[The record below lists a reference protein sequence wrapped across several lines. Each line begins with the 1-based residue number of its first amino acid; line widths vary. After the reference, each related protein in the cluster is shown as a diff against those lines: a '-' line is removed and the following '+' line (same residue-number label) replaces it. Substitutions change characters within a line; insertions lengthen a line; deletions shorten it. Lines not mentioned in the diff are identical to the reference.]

1 MSLPNVKRPKRA
13 GWRRPTQRRARR
25 TVEAILDA
33 VIRVLKR
40 DGLKA
45 ATTNRIAEA
54 AGVST
59 GSVYQYFPDKQA
71 IFVSLHRR
79 HIGDID
85 RLVATTL
92 VENANSSLEDLI
104 RSMVEA
110 ITDAHTVDPELYEMM
125 FSEVPHR
132 AEGTKDFAVRLHGT
146 FRLALAARAG
156 ELGKARDLDKLVF
169 VITHMVES
177 LCHGAAL
184 RRPPG
189 LSLVDAKEEAV
200 RAIMAYLRSCP

>member
-13 GWRRPTQRRARR
+13 GWRRPTQRRARQ

-33 VIRVLKR
+33 VARVLKR
-40 DGLKA
+40 DGLRA
-45 ATTNRIAEA
+45 VTTNRIAEA
-54 AGVST
+54 AGVSI

-79 HIGDID
+79 HIDDID

-92 VENANSSLEDLI
+92 IENANSSLEDLI
-104 RSMVEA
+104 RSMVDA
-110 ITDAHTVDPELYEMM
+110 ITDAHTDDSELYEMM

-132 AEGTKDFAVRLHGT
+132 AEGTKDFTARFHGA
-146 FRLALAARAG
+146 FRLALAARAD
-156 ELGKARDLDKLVF
+156 ELAKPRDLDKLVF
-169 VITHMVES
+169 VVTHMVES

-189 LSLVDAKEEAV
+189 LSLADAKEEAV
-200 RAIMAYLRSCP
+200 RAIMAYLRS